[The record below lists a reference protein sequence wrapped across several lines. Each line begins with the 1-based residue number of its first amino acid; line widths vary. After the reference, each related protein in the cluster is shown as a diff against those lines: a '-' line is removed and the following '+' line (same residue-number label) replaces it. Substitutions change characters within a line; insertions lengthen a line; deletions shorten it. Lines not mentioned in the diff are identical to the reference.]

1 MIGYLEGTIQKKI
14 DNNIIVKCNGVG
26 YLVYISRNLFTE
38 IEETEPISLYVH
50 TAVSEDSIRLF
61 GFQEIESLKMFK
73 LLITVSG
80 VGPKTA
86 LEIMNNPLSSLK
98 YAISSGDSSL
108 LVKTK
113 GIGKKTAER
122 IIIDLKGKVIAG
134 QKPSDY
140 EDYKDIDADAVIA
153 LQNLGFRRHQII
165 EKINSMPKNITK
177 TEDIIRYFL
186 QNA

>member
-14 DNNIIVKCNGVG
+14 GNNIIVKCSGTG
-26 YLVYISRNLFTE
+26 YLVHVTKNLLA
-38 IEETEPISLYVH
+38 ETEENEPVALYIH
-50 TAVSEDSIRLF
+50 TAVSEDDIRLF
-61 GFQEIESLKMFK
+61 GFQEIESLNMFK

-122 IIIDLKGKVIAG
+122 IIIDLKGKVINED
-134 QKPSDY
+134 KPSDY
-140 EDYKDIDADAVIA
+140 ECYKDIDSDAILA
-153 LQNLGFRRHQII
+153 LQNLGFRKHQIVQ
-165 EKINSMPKNITK
+165 KIQLMPKNITK
-177 TEDIIRYFL
+177 TEDIIRHFL

>member
-14 DNNIIVKCNGVG
+14 DNNVIVKCNGVG
-26 YLVYISRNLFTE
+26 YLVYIPKILLSE
-38 IEETEPISLYVH
+38 IEENEPIALYIH

-61 GFQEIESLKMFK
+61 GFQEIESLKMFQ

-80 VGPKTA
+80 VGPKTG

-98 YAISSGDSSL
+98 YAISKGDSTL

-122 IIIDLKGKVIAG
+122 IIIDLKGKVSSED
-134 QKPSDY
+134 KPSDY
-140 EDYKDIDADAVIA
+140 EDYKDIDADAILA

-165 EKINSMPKNITK
+165 QKMQTMPKEITK